1 MGGNIMTFNGLMEN
15 MKYLFKNADYILTED
30 DYMSLNQKYSRAK
43 RLEKNNGVIFS
54 GLTQSAVFW
63 LNKAYISQEPVNKK
77 AFDDAI
83 EQLSQ
88 VHQSNTYS

>member
-1 MGGNIMTFNGLMEN
+1 MKFNGLMEN
-15 MKYLFKNADYILTED
+15 MKYLFENADYILTEN
-30 DYMSLNQKYSRAK
+30 DYMSLKYSRAK

-88 VHQSNTYS
+88 VHQSNPYS